1 MYLFI
6 TIDIFY
12 QIDIRKIQKNQ
23 KKIINKNNNTKFWK
37 LWHRKQKS
45 F

>member
-23 KKIINKNNNTKFWK
+23 KKIINKNNNTKF
-37 LWHRKQKS
+37 
-45 F
+45 